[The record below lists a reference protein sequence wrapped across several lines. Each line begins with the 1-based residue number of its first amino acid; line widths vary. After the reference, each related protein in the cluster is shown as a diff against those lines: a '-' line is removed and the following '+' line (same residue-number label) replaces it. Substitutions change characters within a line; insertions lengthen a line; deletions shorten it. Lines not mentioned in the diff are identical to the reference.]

1 MEVSHM
7 DLLGGH
13 FYLDNPAHKIM
24 HPVRLNVAVL
34 QRDTLLLVAPLEQYT
49 RSHMIYCR
57 YEIIGHSR
65 FTGQICLLS
74 SASQHD
80 ALSL

>member
-1 MEVSHM
+1 M

-34 QRDTLLLVAPLEQYT
+34 QRGTSLLVPPFEQCT

-65 FTGQICLLS
+65 FIRQICLFS
-74 SASQHD
+74 STSQHD
-80 ALSL
+80 TLFL